1 MMQMEWGMEVLIYNT
16 LQMNLDDG
24 IILFFEHLP
33 ESAEEREL
41 YFKKI
46 YDKQNKSGTS
56 IVFCIVTEHSHVKW
70 QKMMEKEKLAKDSKL
85 HIRVHKLDSTDTQI
99 IGFVAQRDPEET
111 HIN

>member
-1 MMQMEWGMEVLIYNT
+1 MIQMEWGM
-16 LQMNLDDG
+16 DDV
-24 IILFFEHLP
+24 IILLFKHLP

-41 YFKKI
+41 YFETI

-70 QKMMEKEKLAKDSKL
+70 QKIVEKEKLAKDSKC
-85 HIRVHKLDSTDTQI
+85 HIGVHKLDSTDTQI
-99 IGFVAQRDPEET
+99 IGFVAQKHPET